1 MSSNSKSPTA
11 RVATL
16 NRDTNETKIQIYLN
30 LDGGPLPTN
39 NTSTASD
46 TTNTT
51 TTTAAAAAA
60 STTTTTSS
68 EDDTVIVPAIA
79 ADEEEEEQVS
89 TAHASQSSSAQAI
102 AINTGIGFLDHMF
115 HALSKHSGWSIKLDC
130 QGDLHSMLFFFF
142 FFSFLFTTE
151 QFLLFIYMGG
161 SERKN

>member
-1 MSSNSKSPTA
+1 MSSNSNSSTA

-39 NTSTASD
+39 TS

-51 TTTAAAAAA
+51 SAS
-60 STTTTTSS
+60 STTTTTTNS
-68 EDDTVIVPAIA
+68 EDDTVIVPTV
-79 ADEEEEEQVS
+79 ADEEQVS

-130 QGDLHSMLFFFF
+130 QGDLHSMYT
-142 FFSFLFTTE
+142 FSP
-151 QFLLFIYMGG
+151 
-161 SERKN
+161 